1 MEEWEILES
10 FWSFT
15 MVYNRK
21 KKAHLT
27 YLGILPR
34 YISMSRYRSLRL
46 RRAKCNSTIWK
57 LCFSF
62 HPCPSSEQ
70 ESNFS
75 DSFPT
80 YYSWNIIHI
89 LVTYWPVHLLFC
101 SVIITFIYV
110 NVSVDLLTLVH
121 VFMYMS
127 CSLNFY
133 PRFSKSSTKLIIS
146 SWYNIAI

>member
-1 MEEWEILES
+1 MALKIGADILWEPTACSMPWIYGGFWWLQMYKVWSLCLKKSSSSGPDWLKSKQFINQKQTNKQKDYGEEARRNERFKKKFLKLHNGLQQE
-10 FWSFT
+10 
-15 MVYNRK
+15 K

-34 YISMSRYRSLRL
+34 YISMSRYRSRRL

-75 DSFPT
+75 EEKNNS
-80 YYSWNIIHI
+80 
-89 LVTYWPVHLLFC
+89 
-101 SVIITFIYV
+101 
-110 NVSVDLLTLVH
+110 
-121 VFMYMS
+121 
-127 CSLNFY
+127 
-133 PRFSKSSTKLIIS
+133 R
-146 SWYNIAI
+146 